1 MLKEDMREVAAA
13 KRTFND
19 TLNVC
24 NNIMLPE
31 YEKAVFIEY
40 VNQQQDYLIFTN
52 NVEVT
57 EKARELKEFSF
68 NNAFDFLS
76 DLLAFES
83 REVEAMQ
90 EAVATREQY
99 ENTMKKLQDK
109 RKDDQE
115 EMSKLVSGKTTLKS
129 IFTKGNK
136 ADQIKLLERTMAD
149 DEKEI
154 EYLGQLVDLI
164 NVVLGAIEIPKFK
177 RYKQRQY
184 YEILNRTSKMELKH
198 LHLYAALLKSSLV
211 ANQNIKL

>member
-1 MLKEDMREVAAA
+1 
-13 KRTFND
+13 
-19 TLNVC
+19 
-24 NNIMLPE
+24 MLPE

-90 EAVATREQY
+90 EAVATREQH
-99 ENTMKKLQDK
+99 ERTGSNKVETMKKLQDK
-109 RKDDQE
+109 RKDDQD
-115 EMSKLVSGKTTLKS
+115 EMSKLVSGKTTFKS
-129 IFTKGNK
+129 IFTKGTK
-136 ADQIKLLERTMAD
+136 ADQIKLLERTMSE

-177 RYKQRQY
+177 VVF
-184 YEILNRTSKMELKH
+184 SVM
-198 LHLYAALLKSSLV
+198 
-211 ANQNIKL
+211 